1 MCVDVLSF
9 ALLEVFLNQF
19 MSYKG
24 ELLEMA
30 GPGHAACWGYPCWG
44 YFKNGAFSTLQGA
57 ASNTFLFFCPYIIF
71 LCRLLAVSQM
81 GLWPQQPGDGKMNSP
96 YAVSSYTQYTKEG
109 KWEQS
114 RV

>member
-57 ASNTFLFFCPYIIF
+57 ASNTFLFFLSLYH
-71 LCRLLAVSQM
+71 LSLSA
-81 GLWPQQPGDGKMNSP
+81 PGREPDGSMAS
-96 YAVSSYTQYTKEG
+96 AA
-109 KWEQS
+109 
-114 RV
+114 R